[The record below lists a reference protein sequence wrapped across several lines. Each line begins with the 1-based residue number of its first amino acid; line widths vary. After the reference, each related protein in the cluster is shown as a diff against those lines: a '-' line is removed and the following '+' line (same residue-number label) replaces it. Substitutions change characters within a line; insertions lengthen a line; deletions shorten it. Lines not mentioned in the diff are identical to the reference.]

1 MGKRVLRLIWKMGQ
15 IIETITKIYDII
27 SGCYFD
33 HVESMI
39 EAITTK
45 EYYDIQEQDYC
56 EKLLKLCKEFK
67 GEHKKLENICREV
80 MEE

>member
-1 MGKRVLRLIWKMGQ
+1 MGQ

-33 HVESMI
+33 HVESII

-45 EYYDIQEQDYC
+45 EYYDIQEHDYC

-67 GEHKKLENICREV
+67 GEHKKFDKKKMSKKRAKYKKKNSREK
-80 MEE
+80 

>member
-1 MGKRVLRLIWKMGQ
+1 
-15 IIETITKIYDII
+15 
-27 SGCYFD
+27 
-33 HVESMI
+33 MI

-45 EYYDIQEQDYC
+45 EYYDIQEHDYC